1 MAIQTWGWMDEWMD
15 CLYGWM
21 DRLFTCHRELPDKR
35 KRPQRRFIDVVKK
48 DLQRV

>member
-21 DRLFTCHRELPDKR
+21 DGQIVYLSPRASRQEEKTTEKIH
-35 KRPQRRFIDVVKK
+35 
-48 DLQRV
+48 